1 MDRKAGVVRHAGTDL
16 MGRVHRPAPTTPAS
30 LAQVGQ
36 VDGDDT
42 HGSGVAGRQR
52 VQVSSL
58 ATHQRV
64 ATTEGTVGPGP
75 TVLYGS
81 IAGPNEARVLNR
93 YERVVKP
100 AMDRVLALVMLLVLS
115 PVFAFI
121 AVAIRTTMGRGV
133 IFQQQRVGQNGRLFT
148 LYKFRTMRPDRR
160 LRPGLPINGQ
170 ERRRTHKSPF
180 HPLVTPVGRVLRKLS
195 VDELPQLWNVLCGQM
210 SMVGPRPELPWIVDG
225 YEAWQHR
232 RHLVKPGLTGLW
244 QVTTRGD
251 GVMHDRTDVDLE
263 YLERVS
269 FHRDLWIML
278 RTIPV
283 MLARRGSY

>member
-1 MDRKAGVVRHAGTDL
+1 MDRTTGGVGDAGTDL
-16 MGRVHRPAPTTPAS
+16 MCPVRRVDRADQGPSPIRALEWLHQPTLAP
-30 LAQVGQ
+30 G
-36 VDGDDT
+36 
-42 HGSGVAGRQR
+42 
-52 VQVSSL
+52 
-58 ATHQRV
+58 
-64 ATTEGTVGPGP
+64 EGTVGPGP
-75 TVLYGS
+75 KVVYGS
-81 IAGPNEARVLNR
+81 VTGPNEPRRVPNR
-93 YERVVKP
+93 YERAIKP
-100 AMDRVLALVMLLVLS
+100 ALDRVLALLMLVLLS

-121 AVAIRTTMGRGV
+121 ALAIRTTMGRGV
-133 IFQQQRVGQNGRLFT
+133 IFQQQRVGQDGRLFT

-160 LRPGLPINGQ
+160 RRPGLPINGQ
-170 ERRRTHKSPF
+170 DRRRTHKSPF

-283 MLARRGSY
+283 MLARRGSF